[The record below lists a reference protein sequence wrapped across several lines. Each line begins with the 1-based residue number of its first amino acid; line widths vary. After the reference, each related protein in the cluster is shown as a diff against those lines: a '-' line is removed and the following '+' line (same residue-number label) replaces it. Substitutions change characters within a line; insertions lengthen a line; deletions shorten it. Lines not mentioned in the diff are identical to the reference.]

1 MRRWST
7 DKKFRRT
14 SNDSGSNGVR
24 TVFSSSCLL
33 PVLEASLLSK
43 DRAALRLPLLP
54 LLSLVV
60 LVMLPLVVR
69 LWLLRFRAMD
79 FLRARTVASL
89 ALLPEMC
96 KAVKVEFCS
105 MALDRARQP
114 SSPGRRKGNGK
125 GGSVEG
131 DGLVD
136 TTLAQIWHNI

>member
-7 DKKFRRT
+7 DNKFRRT

-54 LLSLVV
+54 LLPLLSL
-60 LVMLPLVVR
+60 LLLWLLVVR

-105 MALDRARQP
+105 MALARARQP
-114 SSPGRRKGNGK
+114 SSPGRKERERKGWK
-125 GGSVEG
+125 GGRVEG
-131 DGLVD
+131 WKGMD
-136 TTLAQIWHNI
+136 